1 MSLPPRQ
8 RDEQQQRAFLRQ
20 AELLRKNIFAW
31 DAMLHSPRGEDWP
44 SMLGR
49 LNAAY
54 HQACN
59 LDRIGID
66 DASEHVVYVP
76 RRCLANAQDVAL
88 FLSTRLEQQS
98 SSSSG
103 GGGDEGGKDV
113 GGDGM
118 RGRMDDD
125 DDYDDDGSGIGGEKK
140 HPRGDY
146 GGEEPTSRLRRY
158 EGRVAELA
166 SEFEDGMVRF

>member
-1 MSLPPRQ
+1 
-8 RDEQQQRAFLRQ
+8 
-20 AELLRKNIFAW
+20 
-31 DAMLHSPRGEDWP
+31 
-44 SMLGR
+44 MLGR

-76 RRCLANAQDVAL
+76 RRCLANAQDVAF

-98 SSSSG
+98 SSSSSSG
-103 GGGDEGGKDV
+103 GGEDEGGKNV
-113 GGDGM
+113 GGDGT
-118 RGRMDDD
+118 RGRRGSLDDD
-125 DDYDDDGSGIGGEKK
+125 DDGSAIGGGEKNP
-140 HPRGDY
+140 HGYY

-158 EGRVAELA
+158 ESRVAELA